1 MNKTETASDRNQ
13 APIYEILK
21 DLVSEGDR
29 NIFEIGSG
37 SAQHAIFMASKL
49 PEITWIT
56 SDLSENHK
64 MIKMNL
70 ETAKIPNIRGPFQFE
85 VGKDD
90 FPRIPF
96 DLVYTANTFHIMS
109 WKNCKTLMKNLGNRL
124 REGSQVIIYG
134 PFNYDGKF
142 TSESNELF
150 DQSLKERN
158 PESGIR
164 AFEDV
169 CNNMTKNGFTLYK
182 DFEMPANNRT
192 LVFTRLNFVK

>member
-1 MNKTETASDRNQ
+1 MKKEETSCDRNQ
-13 APIYEILK
+13 APIFEILK
-21 DLVSEGDR
+21 EVVTSDDK

-37 SAQHAIFMASKL
+37 SGQHAIFMAPKFPNL
-49 PEITWIT
+49 TWIT
-56 SDLSENHK
+56 SDVTGNHK
-64 MIKMNL
+64 LIKENL
-70 ETAKIPNIRGPFQFE
+70 EAAKISNIRGPFQYE

-96 DLVYTANTFHIMS
+96 DLVFTANTFHIMS

-124 REGSQVIIYG
+124 REGSQVVIYG

-142 TSESNELF
+142 TSESNANF
-150 DQSLKERN
+150 DVWLKERN

-169 CNNMTKNGFTLYK
+169 KNNMEKNGFTLYK

-192 LVFTRLNFVK
+192 LVFTRLDFVK